1 MFKLRDDD
9 YIYRI
14 MGIDNGSS
22 NLGMVVLDLDLRS
35 GVYTL
40 VHSETFLAERII
52 KNHKGS
58 LTSHSARWVRECT
71 LHDAFADA
79 LEEFQPNAVPVEN
92 AFFQPGRVTSFET
105 LTEMKVFLRRAVADY
120 DDRMDIILVSPGEAK
135 RAVQPSHFTMK
146 KVVIRDCILA
156 MSDKIRCIN
165 GITLNSLT
173 EHEYDGIA
181 VSIFHGETVRKR
193 CGFVR

>member
-1 MFKLRDDD
+1 MFRLREDD

-22 NLGMVVLDLDLRS
+22 FLGMVILDLDLRS
-35 GVYTL
+35 GVYEL
-40 VHSETFLAERII
+40 VHAETFVADRLIT
-52 KNHKGS
+52 NHRGS
-58 LTSHSARWVRECT
+58 LSTHTPRWVRECT
-71 LHDAFADA
+71 LRDKFAEA

-92 AFFQPGRVTSFET
+92 AFFQPGRVTSFEV
-105 LTEMKVFLRRAVADY
+105 LTEMKVLLRLALQDY
-120 DDRMDIILVSPGEAK
+120 DYGMDIILISPGEAK
-135 RAVQPSHFTMK
+135 RAVQPASFTMK

-156 MSDKIRCIN
+156 METKIRCLN
-165 GITLNSLT
+165 GISLNSLT

-181 VSIFHGETVRKR
+181 VGICHGETVRRR